1 MKKGVL
7 NMYWIHPDLP
17 DASQSFSHCL
27 ASMLRQYNKNNQPLV
42 FVCIGTPSILGDCLG
57 PVIGSILTDALPEAL
72 PAITSPA
79 SIASR
84 PDTTLQADT
93 AAPAD
98 TPSIAHLPSADIYG
112 TLDAPVH
119 ALNFRHICHE
129 IEKQHQKPFII
140 AIDAALG
147 NSAQSGY
154 ILLKKGPL
162 HPGKGVG
169 KKLPP
174 IGDVQITGIF
184 QDIFDPM
191 AGHQMARFSRCISQG
206 ILEFY
211 PSLQRPQ

>member
-1 MKKGVL
+1 
-7 NMYWIHPDLP
+7 MYWIHPDLP
-17 DASQSFSHCL
+17 EASQSFSHCL

-42 FVCIGTPSILGDCLG
+42 FVCIGTPSIIGDCLG
-57 PVIGSILTDALPEAL
+57 PVIGSILTDALPAAAT
-72 PAITSPA
+72 PAGTPSAAIPA
-79 SIASR
+79 SG
-84 PDTTLQADT
+84 
-93 AAPAD
+93 
-98 TPSIAHLPSADIYG
+98 PSTGIYG

-119 ALNFRHICHE
+119 ALNFRHIYSE
-129 IEKQHQKPFII
+129 IKKQHQKPFII

-147 NSAQSGY
+147 NPVQSGY

-184 QDIFDPM
+184 QDIFDPK
-191 AGHQMARFSRCISQG
+191 AGRQMARFSRCISQG